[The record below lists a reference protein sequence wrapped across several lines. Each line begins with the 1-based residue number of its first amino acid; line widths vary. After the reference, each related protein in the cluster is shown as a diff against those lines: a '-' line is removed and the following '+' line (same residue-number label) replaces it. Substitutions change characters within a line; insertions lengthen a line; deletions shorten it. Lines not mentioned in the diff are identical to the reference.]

1 MIFRSSQYLR
11 FFAVLLSIMLI
22 ACAANAQT
30 NETGRGRNRIGDQP
44 GAEFKPFSDGP
55 SSNTSAENNKDCNTS
70 SVIVNNIKMPVNY
83 YALSLTPCITGQS
96 QPVNNPQDQSGAG
109 QSQPV
114 NNPQDQSAP
123 SPQKKDAPTKVDI
136 LTGIGHVSQDQY
148 KPLTGKERLHL
159 YLNQTFVPPE
169 AYLGVLLSSAV
180 DQIGND
186 PPEWGQGLKG
196 YGIRFASRFGTNFVQ
211 NSIQAAGAAAL
222 HEEPRYVSSSSKG
235 FFRRSEHA
243 LLFTLVTYNNSGKVR
258 PAIASVG
265 SIYAASMITTLWMPN
280 RYTVL
285 GDGVR
290 DGNLQLGLNGAF
302 NLVEEFLPDIKKVFK
317 R

>member
-1 MIFRSSQYLR
+1 
-11 FFAVLLSIMLI
+11 MLI
-22 ACAANAQT
+22 ARATNAQT
-30 NETGRGRNRIGDQP
+30 GETGPGGDREGGRP
-44 GAEFKPFSDGP
+44 GAEFEPFGAGTSP
-55 SSNTSAENNKDCNTS
+55 KSSAGNNKDCNTIS
-70 SVIVNNIKMPVNY
+70 AIVNNIKIPADC
-83 YALSLTPCITGQS
+83 YARPLPLGIIGQS
-96 QPVNNPQDQSGAG
+96 QPVNNPQGQSGAG
-109 QSQPV
+109 QPQPV

-123 SPQKKDAPTKVDI
+123 SPQKKDAPTKVNI

-148 KPLTGKERLHL
+148 KPLTGKERFHL

-169 AYLGVLLSSAV
+169 AYLGALLSSAV

-196 YGIRFASRFGTNFVQ
+196 YGIRLASRFGTNFVQ

-243 LLFTLVTYNNSGKVR
+243 LLFTLVTYNNSGKVT

-265 SIYAASMITTLWMPN
+265 SIYAASMITTLWMPK

>member
-1 MIFRSSQYLR
+1 MF
-11 FFAVLLSIMLI
+11 I
-22 ACAANAQT
+22 ACATNAQT
-30 NETGRGRNRIGDQP
+30 DETSQGCN
-44 GAEFKPFSDGP
+44 
-55 SSNTSAENNKDCNTS
+55 DCNT
-70 SVIVNNIKMPVNY
+70 IT
-83 YALSLTPCITGQS
+83 LRITGHSWILMPGIARCNECNAIATDHS
-96 QPVNNPQDQSGAG
+96 QPVNNPQDQST
-109 QSQPV
+109 P
-114 NNPQDQSAP
+114 D
-123 SPQKKDAPTKVDI
+123 PQKPDPQKPDPQKNGSPTKVNI
-136 LTGIGHVSQDQY
+136 LTGIGRVSQDGY
-148 KPLTGKERLHL
+148 KPLTGKERFHL

-169 AYLGVLLSSAV
+169 AYLGALLSSGV

-235 FFRRSEHA
+235 FFHRSEHA
-243 LLFTLVTYNNSGKVR
+243 LLFTLVTYNNSGKVT

-265 SIYAASMITTLWMPN
+265 STYAASMITTLWMPK
-280 RYTVL
+280 RYTML

-302 NLVEEFLPDIKKVFK
+302 NIFEEFLPDIKKVFK
-317 R
+317 H

>member
-1 MIFRSSQYLR
+1 M
-11 FFAVLLSIMLI
+11 MLI
-22 ACAANAQT
+22 ARATNAQT
-30 NETGRGRNRIGDQP
+30 DDPGRVRDCEVSRP

-55 SSNTSAENNKDCNTS
+55 SSKSSAGNNKDCNTI
-70 SVIVNNIKMPVNY
+70 SVVVNNVKIHVDNYAQPLTHCISGQSQPVNN
-83 YALSLTPCITGQS
+83 PQDQPVTGQS
-96 QPVNNPQDQSGAG
+96 QPVNNPQDQST
-109 QSQPV
+109 S
-114 NNPQDQSAP
+114 NS
-123 SPQKKDAPTKVDI
+123 QKKDNPTKVNI
-136 LTGIGHVSQDQY
+136 LTGIGRVSQDNY
-148 KPLTGKERLHL
+148 KPLTGKERFHL

-169 AYLGVLLSSAV
+169 AYLGPLLSAAV

-222 HEEPRYVSSSSKG
+222 HEEPRYISSSSKG
-235 FFRRSEHA
+235 FFHRSEHA
-243 LLFTLVTYNNSGKVR
+243 ILFTLVTYNNSGKVT

-265 SIYAASMITTLWMPN
+265 SIYAASMITTLWLPK
-280 RYTVL
+280 RYTIL